1 MLEFLDFGTGSGH
14 MVKAL
19 QDLEIPNVVGVDP
32 MQTTVDC
39 GIDMGV
45 KGLIR
50 VGIQDSIPYLQSTT
64 AAVVCMICTLPHVS
78 DHNGTLEAMIQ
89 NSNIKYTFQKLPM
102 FSLASMLDIVHPEM
116 NSRVISGSHTHAY
129 TNSSLEYMEEKYG
142 LTRIAEWRFGSDIV
156 DLYRNLQIGINKSG
170 FSKKFTLKLQDA
182 IYPIIDRL
190 QLVLDDGEFASE
202 SHILWK
208 FNR

>member
-1 MLEFLDFGTGSGH
+1 
-14 MVKAL
+14 
-19 QDLEIPNVVGVDP
+19 
-32 MQTTVDC
+32 
-39 GIDMGV
+39 
-45 KGLIR
+45 
-50 VGIQDSIPYLQSTT
+50 
-64 AAVVCMICTLPHVS
+64 
-78 DHNGTLEAMIQ
+78 
-89 NSNIKYTFQKLPM
+89 
-102 FSLASMLDIVHPEM
+102 
-116 NSRVISGSHTHAY
+116 
-129 TNSSLEYMEEKYG
+129 MEEKYG

-202 SHILWK
+202 IHILWK